1 MTSASPTITMS
12 SSSSF
17 LLRLLPDLERPGPAL
32 ARPAPTPRTLAALA
46 DISSGGGLARPP
58 FMSTECLR
66 ELDLLE
72 PWRFSRV
79 GIERDRGGVLA
90 KTLANRAGWSLAL
103 GLSVPSEPEPL
114 DGGGISTFSALSADD
129 LFLELGSFSGLDLDG
144 GFGSLS
150 GAAVHVPHDDEPSR
164 LTLGLSFLDKR
175 TAAGVII
182 GVSGNAGDGGSGT
195 AGGGGGRSII
205 SGEALGRLDFLLL
218 FGVDMST
225 TWTISSSS
233 WP

>member
-1 MTSASPTITMS
+1 
-12 SSSSF
+12 
-17 LLRLLPDLERPGPAL
+17 
-32 ARPAPTPRTLAALA
+32 
-46 DISSGGGLARPP
+46 
-58 FMSTECLR
+58 MSTECLR

-79 GIERDRGGVLA
+79 EIGRDSGGVLA

-114 DGGGISTFSALSADD
+114 DGGGISTFSAFSAED
-129 LFLELGSFSGLDLDG
+129 LFLELGSFSGLDLDR

-150 GAAVHVPHDDEPSR
+150 GVAVHVPHDDEPSR

-182 GVSGNAGDGGSGT
+182 GGASGNAGDGGSGT

-205 SGEALGRLDFLLL
+205 SGEALALLDFLLL
-218 FGVDMST
+218 LGFDMST